1 MTPRPKTRWAAALV
15 CLLTAL
21 PLVFA
26 PVHAAMVG
34 TEQMLQGE
42 EARWERA
49 QLLQA
54 LDREAVREQLSALGV
69 DPDQA
74 AKRVARLSDAEVA
87 ELNRR
92 MEEMPAGGSS
102 ILGVAAFIFVVFI
115 ITDAIGA
122 TDIFPFVRPVD

>member
-15 CLLTAL
+15 CLLLAL

-34 TEQMLQGE
+34 TGQMLQGE

-69 DPDQA
+69 DPDHA
-74 AKRVARLSDAEVA
+74 AERVARLSDAEVA

-92 MEEMPAGGSS
+92 LEEMPAGGSS
-102 ILGVAAFIFVVFI
+102 VLGVAAFIFVVFI
-115 ITDAIGA
+115 ITDVIGA
-122 TDIFPFVRPVD
+122 TDIFPFVRPVN